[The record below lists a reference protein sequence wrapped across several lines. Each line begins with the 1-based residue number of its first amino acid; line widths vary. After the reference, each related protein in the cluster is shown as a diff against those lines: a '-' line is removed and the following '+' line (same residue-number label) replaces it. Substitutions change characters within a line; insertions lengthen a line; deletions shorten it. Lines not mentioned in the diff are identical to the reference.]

1 MNFILSFKYICSTK
15 ILKMSFSD
23 LFDSGEHLRNINHF
37 ASIVNLASVD
47 GKINEKERVLLERF
61 ARKLD
66 ISEQEYKMVIKRP
79 AEFPINSYNSAE
91 KRLERLHDLFKIIF
105 ADNEID
111 NEEETLIK
119 RYAIGLGFSSENAEK
134 IIKRSIQIFSGQLN
148 FEDYQ
153 YLLDK

>member
-1 MNFILSFKYICSTK
+1 
-15 ILKMSFSD
+15 MSFSD

-47 GKINEKERVLLERF
+47 GEINEKEHALLERF
-61 ARKLD
+61 ARKLE
-66 ISEQEYKMVIKRP
+66 ISEQEYKMVIKHP
-79 AEFPINSYNSAE
+79 SEFPISGYNSVE
-91 KRLERLHDLFKIIF
+91 NRLERLHDLFKIIF

-111 NEEETLIK
+111 PEEEALIK
-119 RYAIGLGFSSENAEK
+119 RYAIGLGFSSEAAEK

-148 FEDYQ
+148 FEDYR

>member
-111 NEEETLIK
+111 NEEETLIT